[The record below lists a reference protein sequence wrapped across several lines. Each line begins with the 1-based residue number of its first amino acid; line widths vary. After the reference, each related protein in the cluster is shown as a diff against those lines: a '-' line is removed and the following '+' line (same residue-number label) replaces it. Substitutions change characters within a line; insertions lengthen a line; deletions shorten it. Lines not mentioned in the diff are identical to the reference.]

1 MLRRFLPAYIKKPI
15 KAAIRRRQ
23 IDSAIREMERFG
35 RAEIER
41 LARVW
46 ANEGFAA
53 DLEYLGALVNLARS
67 TSGEILECGSGLTT
81 IILGKLRKPVTTL
94 ENHPEWY
101 QELRTVL
108 ERHQLHTV
116 RLHHVPFRHHTGFD
130 WYDAPMPEIPFSL
143 VVCDGQPSSTHGG
156 RYGLLPIM
164 HSYLR
169 GSTILL
175 DDSDRRGEQQALERW
190 TKEFGVN
197 VAQVSSESGSY
208 AIVKVPE

>member
-101 QELRTVL
+101 RNYVLFWNAINYIPCACTTFPFDITQASIGMMLLCLRSRLVSWSATVSL
-108 ERHQLHTV
+108 VRPTV
-116 RLHHVPFRHHTGFD
+116 DVTA
-130 WYDAPMPEIPFSL
+130 YCQSCIPIYEARRFSL
-143 VVCDGQPSSTHGG
+143 MIPIAGENSRHLSA
-156 RYGLLPIM
+156 GLKN
-164 HSYLR
+164 S
-169 GSTILL
+169 
-175 DDSDRRGEQQALERW
+175 
-190 TKEFGVN
+190 V
-197 VAQVSSESGSY
+197 
-208 AIVKVPE
+208 